1 MFDPEL
7 DLEISRIIKAPPAAI
22 WRAWKDPV
30 ALAKWWAP
38 KPVTT
43 EVHQLD
49 LRSGGAFNTTMTLP
63 DGTKMNNVG
72 CFLDVIEN
80 RQIITTDALL
90 PGYRPRKEGFMT
102 AIITLDEVDGGT
114 NYVARVLH
122 ANRDDKATHENMGF
136 HNGWGTVLSQL
147 AAFVEGGH

>member
-1 MFDPEL
+1 MFDPVL
-7 DLEISRIIKAPPAAI
+7 DLEISRVIKASPAAI
-22 WRAWKDPV
+22 WQAWKDPV

-38 KPVTT
+38 EPVVT

-49 LRSGGAFNTTMTLP
+49 LRSGGAFETTMTLP

-80 RQIITTDALL
+80 RQIVSTDALL

-102 AIITLDEVDGGT
+102 AIITLHEVDGGT
-114 NYVARVLH
+114 NYVARVLLG
-122 ANRDDKATHENMGF
+122 NREDKDTHEKMGF
-136 HNGWGTVLSQL
+136 HDGWGTVLVQL
-147 AAFVEGGH
+147 ANYVEGR

>member
-1 MFDPEL
+1 MFDPVL
-7 DLEISRIIKAPPAAI
+7 DLEISRVIKASPAAI
-22 WRAWKDPV
+22 WQAWKDPV

-38 KPVTT
+38 EPVVT

-49 LRSGGAFNTTMTLP
+49 LRSGGAFETTMTLP

-80 RQIITTDALL
+80 RQIVSTDALL

-102 AIITLDEVDGGT
+102 AIITLHEVDGGT

-122 ANRDDKATHENMGF
+122 GNREDKDSHEKMGF
-136 HNGWGTVLSQL
+136 HDGWGTVLVQL
-147 AAFVEGGH
+147 ANYVEGR